1 MKKLFALMLT
11 LLLFLPLLTLGENYA
26 GTITIGI
33 FEPASGDNAAGGKQ
47 ETLGMYYA
55 NSLVNT
61 VELDGKTYKVEVTE
75 VDNQT
80 SADKAPAA
88 AQTLVSR
95 NVNVVLG
102 TYGSGASMAAAPIFE
117 AANIPAI
124 GASCTNPG
132 VTLGYPLYWR
142 ICYTDDFQG
151 DVLANFA
158 FNDLDVKVAYTLN
171 MLGEDYGAGLV
182 NYFTKAF
189 EKLGGKVV
197 ADTFPE
203 GTSDFSAYLQNAVN
217 SGAGV
222 IFSPSSTTYASLMLG
237 QASSMNL
244 EIPFVAG
251 DTWASS
257 VILEAVQNSKL
268 KVYFSDFFDE
278 SDKDATQVSKDFVTG
293 FKAWLNANPDKLTN
307 NGGNDIIAAV
317 SALGFDSYMTAIEA
331 IKKTEA
337 GTKEQIAEALPGV
350 DYEGVTGKIVFD
362 ENGDAKKD
370 IAYILAGVSV
380 GGQYALIA
388 IGYTMVYGILR
399 LINFAHGDIFTVAG
413 FFMVYMNATMPL
425 YISIPLTIILTVI
438 LGFTVERVAYKPL
451 REAPRMS
458 IMISAIGVSYLLQN
472 LMWYV
477 TGGLA
482 KQYPVIPWIS
492 SSVTVWVATTKIVTL
507 ITPIITI
514 VMVIMLQQLIN
525 HTKIGMAMRAVSRD
539 FETAKLMGIQI
550 NRVISVSFIIGS
562 FLAAVGSLLYFSN
575 YATVTPT
582 VGAMPGLKAFVAAV
596 FGGIGSIPGAVIG
609 AFIIGIS
616 ENLIKAL
623 GYSTFS
629 DAFTF
634 ALLIFVLLAKPTGL
648 FGEKTIDKV

>member
-1 MKKLFALMLT
+1 MKKCIALLLILML
-11 LLLFLPLLTLGENYA
+11 LLPALAMGENVA

-61 VELDGKTYKVEVTE
+61 VELGGKTYKVEVTE

-117 AANIPAI
+117 AAGIPAI

-132 VTLGYPLYWR
+132 VTLGNPLYWR

-158 FNDLDVKVAYTLN
+158 FNDLDVKIAYTLN

-217 SGAGV
+217 AGAGV

-237 QASSMNL
+237 QAVSMNL
-244 EIPFVAG
+244 AIPFVAG

-257 VILEAVQNSKL
+257 VILEAVQNSDQ

-293 FKAWLNANPDKLTN
+293 FKAWLNANPQNLTN
-307 NGGNDIIAAV
+307 NGGNDIVAAV
-317 SALGFDSYMTAIEA
+317 SALGYDGYMVAL
-331 IKKTEA
+331 
-337 GTKEQIAEALPGV
+337 EALKKADSGDRQDIADIMDQV
-350 DYEGVTGKIVFD
+350 TFDGVTGAIVFG
-362 ENGDAKKD
+362 ENGDAVRDQAFIKKSD
-370 IAYILAGVSV
+370 
-380 GGQYALIA
+380 
-388 IGYTMVYGILR
+388 
-399 LINFAHGDIFTVAG
+399 
-413 FFMVYMNATMPL
+413 NATGAWTFVKVQG
-425 YISIPLTIILTVI
+425 I
-438 LGFTVERVAYKPL
+438 
-451 REAPRMS
+451 
-458 IMISAIGVSYLLQN
+458 
-472 LMWYV
+472 
-477 TGGLA
+477 
-482 KQYPVIPWIS
+482 
-492 SSVTVWVATTKIVTL
+492 
-507 ITPIITI
+507 
-514 VMVIMLQQLIN
+514 
-525 HTKIGMAMRAVSRD
+525 
-539 FETAKLMGIQI
+539 TAK
-550 NRVISVSFIIGS
+550 
-562 FLAAVGSLLYFSN
+562 
-575 YATVTPT
+575 
-582 VGAMPGLKAFVAAV
+582 
-596 FGGIGSIPGAVIG
+596 
-609 AFIIGIS
+609 
-616 ENLIKAL
+616 
-623 GYSTFS
+623 
-629 DAFTF
+629 
-634 ALLIFVLLAKPTGL
+634 
-648 FGEKTIDKV
+648 

>member
-1 MKKLFALMLT
+1 MRKLIALALS
-11 LLLFLPLLTLGENYA
+11 LLLFLPLVALGEDYA

-33 FEPASGDNAAGGKQ
+33 FEPASGDNAPGGKQ

-61 VELDGKTYKVEVTE
+61 VVLGGKTYKVEVSE

-117 AANIPAI
+117 AAGIPAI
-124 GASCTNPG
+124 GASCTNPA
-132 VTLGYPLYWR
+132 VTLGNPLYWR

-151 DVLANFA
+151 DVLASFA
-158 FNDLDVKVAYTLN
+158 FNDLGIKVAYTLN

-189 EKLGGKVV
+189 KKMGGTVV

-217 SGAGV
+217 AGAGV

-237 QASSMNL
+237 QAISMNL
-244 EIPFVAG
+244 DIPFVAG

-257 VILEAVQNSKL
+257 VILEAVQNSDL

-278 SDKDATQVSKDFVTG
+278 NDQEATQISKDFVTG
-293 FKAWLNANPDKLTN
+293 FRAWLNANPQNLTN

-337 GTKEQIAEALPGV
+337 GTKEQIAEVLSSV
-350 DYEGVTGKIVFD
+350 EYDGVTGKIVFD

-370 IAYILAGVSV
+370 IAYIK
-380 GGQYALIA
+380 IA
-388 IGYTMVYGILR
+388 DT
-399 LINFAHGDIFTVAG
+399 
-413 FFMVYMNATMPL
+413 
-425 YISIPLTIILTVI
+425 
-438 LGFTVERVAYKPL
+438 
-451 REAPRMS
+451 
-458 IMISAIGVSYLLQN
+458 Q
-472 LMWYV
+472 
-477 TGGLA
+477 
-482 KQYPVIPWIS
+482 
-492 SSVTVWVATTKIVTL
+492 
-507 ITPIITI
+507 
-514 VMVIMLQQLIN
+514 
-525 HTKIGMAMRAVSRD
+525 
-539 FETAKLMGIQI
+539 
-550 NRVISVSFIIGS
+550 
-562 FLAAVGSLLYFSN
+562 SLN
-575 YATVTPT
+575 Y
-582 VGAMPGLKAFVAAV
+582 
-596 FGGIGSIPGAVIG
+596 
-609 AFIIGIS
+609 
-616 ENLIKAL
+616 
-623 GYSTFS
+623 
-629 DAFTF
+629 
-634 ALLIFVLLAKPTGL
+634 IFVTTT
-648 FGEKTIDKV
+648 TIQQ